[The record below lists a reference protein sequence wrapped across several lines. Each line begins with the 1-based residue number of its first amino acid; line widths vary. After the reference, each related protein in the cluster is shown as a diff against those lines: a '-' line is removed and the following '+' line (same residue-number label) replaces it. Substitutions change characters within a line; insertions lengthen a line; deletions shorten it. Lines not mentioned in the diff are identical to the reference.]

1 MDFDN
6 KLKPKVEKVSLFP
19 EMEKPKRT
27 LPIENANQA
36 QTISNEEYEKGDLK
50 STFQKRFDQLYPNKR
65 LLGVQLDGFSHKIY
79 ADDGTGEGQVE
90 VIRYIPQ
97 APEQGYITPET
108 TKFFEGHP
116 NSKYQGNAKEII
128 YVRPDQRKVGV
139 RKK

>member
-6 KLKPKVEKVSLFP
+6 KLKPKVETVSLFS
-19 EMEKPKRT
+19 EQEQAPKAA
-27 LPIENANQA
+27 PKQN
-36 QTISNEEYEKGDLK
+36 DLK
-50 STFQKRFDQLYPNKR
+50 ATFQDRFSKLFPNKR

-79 ADDGTGEGQVE
+79 ADDGTGEGEVE

-116 NSKYQGNAKEII
+116 NHKYQGNAKEII
-128 YVRPDQRKVGV
+128 YVRPNQRKV
-139 RKK
+139 RK